1 MLQEYVREVVGTGG
15 GAYAYYYYYCYYC
28 IFCLPLVQQQLLLYY
43 IVPGNEGS
51 CLGPRFCQSCYSCNL
66 GPQVVQAAQVVQVVQ
81 VVQGKMCKMTKIAP
95 VVQVF
100 FGKLACQS
108 YTLCK
113 N

>member
-1 MLQEYVREVVGTGG
+1 M
-15 GAYAYYYYYCYYC
+15 
-28 IFCLPLVQQQLLLYY
+28 
-43 IVPGNEGS
+43 
-51 CLGPRFCQSCYSCNL
+51 
-66 GPQVVQAAQVVQVVQ
+66 VQAAQVVQVQ

>member
-1 MLQEYVREVVGTGG
+1 M
-15 GAYAYYYYYCYYC
+15 
-28 IFCLPLVQQQLLLYY
+28 
-43 IVPGNEGS
+43 
-51 CLGPRFCQSCYSCNL
+51 
-66 GPQVVQAAQVVQVVQ
+66 VQAAQVVQVQ
-81 VVQGKMCKMTKIAP
+81 VVQGKMCKMTKIAL